1 MLEFC
6 RQSLDLKEVLER
18 PLPLQVVDVV
28 RGAGDRLVSVVVCE
42 SQLVSVLTM
51 EQLTAADL
59 ELTGLSVQRIVVEVH
74 PAGDGDPHT
83 QLVGDCLV
91 LVDPHSGHLLE
102 DPLPA
107 EGVQAVDLQLRVPD
121 VLQNLGRLVDFLIM
135 NMK

>member
-59 ELTGLSVQRIVVEVH
+59 ELTGLSVKRIVVKVH

-83 QLVGDCLV
+83 ELVGDCLV
-91 LVDPHSGHLLE
+91 LVDPHAGHLLQHS
-102 DPLPA
+102 LSA
-107 EGVQAVDLQLRVPD
+107 KRLQTIDLQLWIPD
-121 VLQNLGRLVDFLIM
+121 VF
-135 NMK
+135 

>member
-59 ELTGLSVQRIVVEVH
+59 ELTGLSVQRIVVKVH
-74 PAGDGDPHT
+74 RSDEFHL
-83 QLVGDCLV
+83 QVSSLFLV
-91 LVDPHSGHLLE
+91 LRQILLE
-102 DPLPA
+102 GEQFCHLKPHCFAFDWTCSLT
-107 EGVQAVDLQLRVPD
+107 VFYMQS
-121 VLQNLGRLVDFLIM
+121 IM
-135 NMK
+135 FEY